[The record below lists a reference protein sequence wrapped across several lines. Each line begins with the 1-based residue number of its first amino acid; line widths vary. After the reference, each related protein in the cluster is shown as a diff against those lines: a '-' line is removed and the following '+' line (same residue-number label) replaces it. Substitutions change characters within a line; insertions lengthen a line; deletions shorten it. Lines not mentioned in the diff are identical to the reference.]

1 MKTSKEPLQ
10 ASKLSALPLFPDLLN
25 VARASQGTRTS
36 WRIRCPR
43 RVVAHWDHRT
53 GSHVLSPALP
63 AWDRTLDQLVAYY
76 LTGSYSTI
84 SHPQT
89 VRLISVRLNPRN
101 SGKTFAK
108 SQYNQKCRITSK
120 RRFTV
125 PHPWQIEFQ
134 RIRQLICQR
143 FPTSPANICFLPYQ
157 IACKPLG
164 REHDGKKI
172 GDLPVKWLVS
182 MKNRAILP
190 VWQHTHTSLVVK
202 IRNDK
207 TNKSLTQTHT
217 HTLAQNCHCE
227 FCCGTRSYHRPIASA
242 END

>member
-43 RVVAHWDHRT
+43 RAVAHWDHRT
-53 GSHVLSPALP
+53 GSRVLSPALP
-63 AWDRTLDQLVAYY
+63 AWDWTLDQLVAYH

-143 FPTSPANICFLPYQ
+143 FPTSPANIYISVSCRIKLH
-157 IACKPLG
+157 AS
-164 REHDGKKI
+164 RWVVNTMAKK
-172 GDLPVKWLVS
+172 
-182 MKNRAILP
+182 
-190 VWQHTHTSLVVK
+190 
-202 IRNDK
+202 
-207 TNKSLTQTHT
+207 
-217 HTLAQNCHCE
+217 
-227 FCCGTRSYHRPIASA
+227 
-242 END
+242 